1 MRGDVE
7 MRMKQLIL
15 MLLMLLPIVSGC
27 NDTDDVQSIFTGR
40 SWKLTYIT
48 PKNKQAWYKFTDVT
62 DELYKQYDP
71 VTGSKS
77 FVISFDGT
85 ASDGVISGN
94 MSGTGSTTLGGT
106 WSANGKT
113 NAFSANVTKSAAGDA
128 LGRKIVEGLKNATSY
143 TGDNNNL
150 FIYFEYKSSVQHDS
164 EILCLAFA
172 PAK

>member
-1 MRGDVE
+1 VRGGVE

-62 DELYKQYDP
+62 DEIYKQYDP

-113 NAFSANVTKSAAGDA
+113 NAFSA
-128 LGRKIVEGLKNATSY
+128 KIVEGLKNATSY